1 MKKCLLVCL
10 FLCGLMPQLFA
21 QTAFN
26 FDTASDIDIKDLIY
40 YISWLQAEKTSNV
53 STVVARAMEIYPAAS
68 GPLSRLPDESSDD
81 LNGDGVADIKDLI
94 FMISWIQAEKISDFT
109 IVENRALE
117 IWNGVGSLSKL
128 PGTPI
133 GGSTVP
139 VTITGIQLD

>member
-1 MKKCLLVCL
+1 MKRCFLVCL
-10 FLCGLMPQLFA
+10 FMCGLIPQLLA
-21 QTAFN
+21 QNSFN
-26 FDTASDIDIKDLIY
+26 FDTASDVDIKDLIY

-68 GPLSRLPDESSDD
+68 GPLSRLPDVSSDD

-94 FMISWIQAEKISDFT
+94 FMIAWMQAEKISDFT
-109 IVENRALE
+109 VVENRALE

-133 GGSTVP
+133 GDSTVP
-139 VTITGIQLD
+139 VTITGIQVD